1 MKRALFIITVFLLSL
16 SACHTNKKEEALLS
30 RQFPTSSWERFDFI
44 TDDIQIKKPTT
55 YNLSLDVC
63 FDPSYTYNYISV
75 VFTVFDEYDNPF
87 RTKDYK
93 FYLKE
98 RDGSWK
104 STLTDQGYHFS
115 FPINSELNI
124 NEPGL
129 YKFQLESRMPI
140 TPLQG
145 INEIKLINK

>member
-1 MKRALFIITVFLLSL
+1 MKRALLIISVVLIGL
-16 SACHTNKKEEALLS
+16 SACHSSKKDDVLLA

-44 TDDIQIKKPTT
+44 IDEIQVKKPTT
-55 YNLSLDVC
+55 YNLVLDVC
-63 FDPSYTYNYISV
+63 FDPSYTYNYLSV
-75 VFTVFDEYDNPF
+75 VFTIFDEHDNPF

-93 FYLKE
+93 FNLKE

-115 FPINSELNI
+115 FPVNSELNI

-145 INEIKLINK
+145 IKGIKLINQ